1 MSITHDEIVELGKKY
16 GFSTMVL
23 GYADT
28 EAQLIIFAT
37 QIYARGFNEGV
48 QQERELDFLDYHADE
63 TGLAC

>member
-63 TGLAC
+63 RGLAC

>member
-1 MSITHDEIVELGKKY
+1 MSLTHEEIVELGKKY

-37 QIYARGFNEGV
+37 QIYARGFNDGV
-48 QQERELDFLDYHADE
+48 RQERELDFLDYHANE
-63 TGLAC
+63 EGWVC